1 MFLYVDTVEEKDNSN
16 KWKLYYY
23 IIFSKIPCRS
33 LYRFCSWAWMLLARA
48 EVFRACDSLLLRKFE
63 TGQTFSYVQTDVT
76 TPKVVGLT
84 MLGVVASI
92 CK

>member
-1 MFLYVDTVEEKDNSN
+1 MWTPWKKKITVTNRN
-16 KWKLYYY
+16 Y
-23 IIFSKIPCRS
+23 IIILYLAKFPAAVCIDSVVERGCYSRAQKSFARVIP
-33 LYRFCSWAWMLLARA
+33 
-48 EVFRACDSLLLRKFE
+48 LLLRKFE

-76 TPKVVGLT
+76 TPKAVGLT